1 MSERKPRVLT
11 LCPQCRALL
20 ESAYSVN
27 TYYYDKAATQ
37 PEPKCQ
43 NCKKARADMQMFII
57 EKKRK

>member
-1 MSERKPRVLT
+1 MRVLT

-43 NCKKARADMQMFII
+43 NCKKARADMKMFII

>member
-1 MSERKPRVLT
+1 MRVLT

-20 ESAYSVN
+20 ESAYDVK
-27 TYYYDKAATQ
+27 TYYSEKATTQ

-43 NCKKARADMQMFII
+43 NCRTARADMQMFII

>member
-1 MSERKPRVLT
+1 MRVLT

-20 ESAYSVN
+20 ESAYDAK